1 MATPTGRADT
11 STEMADRWQV
21 TEFERLPNT
30 QLYALL
36 RLRQEVFCVEQN
48 CIYLDMDNL
57 DQQAT
62 HMLCWRDSQLMAY
75 LRALPPGLCFP
86 ESSLGRIVVASA
98 ARGTKLG
105 HELVQRGIQFN
116 VEKWPD
122 SNIQIGAQAHL
133 SDFYGGLG
141 FETVGDEYME
151 DGIPHI
157 HMIRPTFST
166 REET

>member
-1 MATPTGRADT
+1 MPTDRADT
-11 STEMADRWQV
+11 STEMGLRWQI
-21 TEFERLPNT
+21 TPFDQLTNT

-75 LRALPPGLCFP
+75 LRALAPGLSFP
-86 ESSLGRIVVASA
+86 ESSLGRIVVSPA

-105 HELVQRGIQFN
+105 HELVQRGIQLN
-116 VEKWPD
+116 CKKWPD
-122 SNIQIGAQAHL
+122 SNIQIGAQSKTL
-133 SDFYGGLG
+133 
-141 FETVGDEYME
+141 
-151 DGIPHI
+151 
-157 HMIRPTFST
+157 
-166 REET
+166 